1 MVGKGEIIFNRK
13 QQEDVERIEQIFNK
27 HDHEKVG
34 FLEERASVL
43 FWDDIFAHLELGQ
56 SGSNGQDHHQDLIA
70 KGIRE
75 IDLKIALVEISKL
88 KRLKSTKTSPRII
101 QEADELLK
109 KIDIQIT
116 EKREAL
122 NFYKDNAREIS

>member
-1 MVGKGEIIFNRK
+1 M
-13 QQEDVERIEQIFNK
+13 
-27 HDHEKVG
+27 
-34 FLEERASVL
+34 
-43 FWDDIFAHLELGQ
+43 
-56 SGSNGQDHHQDLIA
+56 
-70 KGIRE
+70 
-75 IDLKIALVEISKL
+75 EISKL

-122 NFYKDNAREIS
+122 NFYKDNAREISGSEPTDREWTDRDFSKGTDREGTDRQGTDRDPGA

>member
-1 MVGKGEIIFNRK
+1 M
-13 QQEDVERIEQIFNK
+13 
-27 HDHEKVG
+27 
-34 FLEERASVL
+34 
-43 FWDDIFAHLELGQ
+43 
-56 SGSNGQDHHQDLIA
+56 
-70 KGIRE
+70 
-75 IDLKIALVEISKL
+75 EISKL